1 MSIEEWIASEFLLK
15 SVEAKFAEGAN
26 VLSIK
31 YKTRSPTQAALIAN
45 TFMSAF
51 VDSAV
56 ELKTTAAQQTARWF
70 EPQMDKMQAELKTA
84 REKLAKFQRDNNL
97 AGCQGRQR
105 QRKQPAR
112 RRHQ

>member
-51 VDSAV
+51 IDSAV
-56 ELKTTAAQQTARWF
+56 EMKTTAAQQTARWF
-70 EPQMDKMQAELKTA
+70 EPQMDKDPGRTERRA
-84 REKLAKFQRDNNL
+84 REIVEI
-97 AGCQGRQR
+97 
-105 QRKQPAR
+105 PAR
-112 RRHQ
+112 E